1 MFLFRSIFDIVTQI
15 ERLLESDMN
24 RGSLAKKLAILVL
37 AGTSL
42 AAAPSVMAA
51 EFEEF
56 PIGPEKVVGPLE
68 IGAVYFQPVDM
79 EPLGMGGLPAAKAD
93 MHLEADIKA
102 AKDNQ
107 LGYEAGSFVPY
118 LTVKYEITKEGG
130 KTIKGT
136 FMPMSAS
143 DGPHYGNNVK
153 LDGPGK
159 YKVTFIIDNP
169 EKQGYL
175 LHVDKATGVTGRF
188 WKKPIEVSWNFNYV
202 PRVW

>member
-1 MFLFRSIFDIVTQI
+1 MFRSIFDIVTQI

-37 AGTSL
+37 AGASL

>member
-37 AGTSL
+37 AGASL

-159 YKVTFIIDNP
+159 YKVTFVIDNP

-188 WKKPIEVSWNFNYV
+188 WKKPIEVSWDFNYV